1 MSDACQVPTIK
12 NLKDRLTI
20 PVLLS
25 PSNSRNVFCRLECR
39 RSKHNILS
47 SPFTKSQKNKCTC
60 SWYQVSPKAC
70 CEQVIQHSRE
80 PELHKQNSLAKLRSK
95 AWNYSTRIKLCSIL
109 LSNCSCTIC
118 PLLRLDLIVTLP
130 NWSLWGSESC
140 WTSLSWHNEKQGHG
154 NLETLKSLRHEIR
167 TTHHPI
173 VVSVVQVL
181 KKKYLQRQS

>member
-1 MSDACQVPTIK
+1 MSSAWEQSSVKVELQQSSHGLNEWCLPSTHHKESENQVTV
-12 NLKDRLTI
+12 

-25 PSNSRNVFCRLECR
+25 PSNSRNVFCRFECR
-39 RSKHNILS
+39 RSKRNILS

-80 PELHKQNSLAKLRSK
+80 PELHKQNSLAKSWSE

-109 LSNCSCTIC
+109 LNNCSCMIC

-140 WTSLSWHNEKQGHG
+140 
-154 NLETLKSLRHEIR
+154 
-167 TTHHPI
+167 
-173 VVSVVQVL
+173 
-181 KKKYLQRQS
+181 